1 MNKQRMAGA
10 VLASLSL
17 PLLFSAISA
26 PMANATSVSSTVA
39 TVDNCKWAF
48 GDAPA
53 SLVMGAGAELY
64 RGDPLRVSQK
74 FTAPTLGLSG
84 TTATALTGDSVE
96 CSFYNAV
103 INSKISAELGAGLVF
118 AATFGGNSDDLMN
131 FAIGGTDPTNN
142 AVINSLVLTPDITL
156 DTSGCKAAGW
166 QMGSP
171 EFVAA
176 GAQELLAFSSLTT
189 DFYAAEAGPRCSALT
204 EIAITIP
211 GRTSAPA
218 GAGSQY
224 TFSGPVVTFAK
235 VDF

>member
-53 SLVMGAGAELY
+53 SLVMGAGEELY
-64 RGDPLRVSQK
+64 RGDPLRVSQL

-84 TTATALTGDSVE
+84 TVATALTGDSVE

-103 INSKISAELGAGLVF
+103 INSKISAELGADLVF
-118 AATFGGNSDDLMN
+118 AASFGGNADTPMN
-131 FAIGGTDPTNN
+131 FPIGGSDPTNA
-142 AVINSLVLTPDITL
+142 AVTNTLLLTPNITGCTGWAKN
-156 DTSGCKAAGW
+156 DATFTS
-166 QMGSP
+166 
-171 EFVAA
+171 A
-176 GAQELLAFSSLTT
+176 GAQNLVTYESTT
-189 DFYAAEAGPRCSALT
+189 DVYAATAGPRCAALT
-204 EIAITIP
+204 EIAISIP
-211 GRTSAPA
+211 GRTSAPL

-224 TFSGPVVTFAK
+224 TFSGPVVTFTK
-235 VDF
+235 VDY

>member
-64 RGDPLRVSQK
+64 RGDPLRVSQL

-84 TTATALTGDSVE
+84 TIATALTGDSVE

-103 INSKISAELGAGLVF
+103 INSKISAELGTDLVF
-118 AATFGGNSDDLMN
+118 AASFGEIDDDLMN
-131 FAIGGTDPTNN
+131 FAIGGTDPTNDQVTN
-142 AVINSLVLTPDITL
+142 TLLLTPNIDSCLAVGWEKNDAAFTSAVAQNLVTYESATDI
-156 DTSGCKAAGW
+156 
-166 QMGSP
+166 
-171 EFVAA
+171 
-176 GAQELLAFSSLTT
+176 
-189 DFYAAEAGPRCSALT
+189 YAATVGPRCAALT
-204 EIAITIP
+204 EIAISIP

-224 TFSGPVVTFAK
+224 TFSGPVVTFTK
-235 VDF
+235 VDY